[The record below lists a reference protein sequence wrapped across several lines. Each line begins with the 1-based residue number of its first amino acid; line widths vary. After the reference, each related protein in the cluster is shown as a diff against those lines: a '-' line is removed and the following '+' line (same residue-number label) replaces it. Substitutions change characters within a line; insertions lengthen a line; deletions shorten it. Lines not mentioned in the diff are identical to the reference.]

1 MKKLKLIIE
10 IAIVIN
16 VIILIILLIY
26 NPKTTDYHMENEIVN
41 KEEKDYSN
49 EIINKSAT
57 TNEIL
62 TFDNMDELTSNYS
75 GELLIINL
83 RIKLAEAVNENAN
96 NIGKEYS
103 KSEIIQGS
111 YEKGEEY
118 DSFTL
123 RVYFT
128 DNSYKDFRVQ
138 YANYSS
144 EKEPFIF
151 EEI

>member
-1 MKKLKLIIE
+1 MKKTKLIIG

-16 VIILIILLIY
+16 IIILIVLLIY
-26 NPKTTDYHMENEIVN
+26 NPKTTDSTENENVN
-41 KEEKDYSN
+41 KEEKNYSN
-49 EIINKSAT
+49 EIINNSAT
-57 TNEIL
+57 SNEIL
-62 TFDNMDELTSNYS
+62 TFDNMEELTSNYS

-83 RIKLAEAVNENAN
+83 RIKLAEAVNENAK

-103 KSEIIQGS
+103 RSEAIQGS
-111 YEKGEEY
+111 YENGEEY

-128 DNSYKDFRVQ
+128 DNTYKDFRVQ

>member
-1 MKKLKLIIE
+1 MKKTKLIIG
-10 IAIVIN
+10 IAIIIN
-16 VIILIILLIY
+16 IIILIVLLTY
-26 NPKTTDYHMENEIVN
+26 NPKTTDSTENENVN
-41 KEEKDYSN
+41 KEEKNYSN
-49 EIINKSAT
+49 EIINNSAT
-57 TNEIL
+57 SNEIL
-62 TFDNMDELTSNYS
+62 TFDNMEELTSNYS

-83 RIKLAEAVNENAN
+83 RIKLAEAVNKNTK

-103 KSEIIQGS
+103 RSEAIQDS

>member
-1 MKKLKLIIE
+1 MLQVELKDGSKVEVQKGASVLE
-10 IAIVIN
+10 IAKNLSEGLARNATCAFVDGE
-16 VIILIILLIY
+16 VVDLRF
-26 NPKTTDYHMENEIVN
+26 TV
-41 KEEKDYSN
+41 EKDC
-49 EIINKSAT
+49 KL
-57 TNEIL
+57 EIL
-62 TFDNMDELTSNYS
+62 TFDNMEELTSNYS

-83 RIKLAEAVNENAN
+83 RIKLAEAVNENAK

-103 KSEIIQGS
+103 RSEAIQGS